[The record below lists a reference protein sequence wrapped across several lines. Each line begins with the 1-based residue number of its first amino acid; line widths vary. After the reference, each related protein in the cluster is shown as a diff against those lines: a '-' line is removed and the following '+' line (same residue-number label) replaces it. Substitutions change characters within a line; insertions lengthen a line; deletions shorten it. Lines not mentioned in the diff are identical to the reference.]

1 MPDSHRGEDSAGAAP
16 PGGETAPR
24 YRALITDYAWPSLD
38 IEREVLAAVGAELLV
53 AETGAEAELV
63 ALAPGAD
70 AILTCWKPVTAAV
83 LDAAPHCRIV
93 SRYGIGLDNIAV
105 SRATEL
111 GIVVTNVPDFCLD
124 EVSDHALALLL
135 ACARQ
140 VVPYARATRGGAWQ
154 QTTGRP
160 LPRLCGQTLG
170 LVGYG
175 KIARALVPKAL
186 GLGLRLIAYTPRLAP
201 DALAPFGRATS
212 DLGELL
218 READYVSLHAPATPE
233 TRGLIDEAALRR
245 MKPTAYLINTSRG
258 ALVDEAALYRALT
271 EGWIA
276 GAALDVLAEEP
287 PDPANPLLALDNA
300 IVTPHVGFSSEASVA
315 DLQRRAAEH
324 AAQVLR
330 GELPHHVVNPEVTR
344 QLNYRGP
351 AR

>member
-1 MPDSHRGEDSAGAAP
+1 VTETVVIADYDYGDVDVERRIVEDAGF
-16 PGGETAPR
+16 TLL
-24 YRALITDYAWPSLD
+24 ALQCNSED
-38 IEREVLAAVGAELLV
+38 
-53 AETGAEAELV
+53 ELV
-63 ALAPGAD
+63 ADGGEAVAVITQYARVGAH
-70 AILTCWKPVTAAV
+70 AIAGLRRLRHIARYGVGV
-83 LDAAPHCRIV
+83 DIVDVDAA
-93 SRYGIGLDNIAV
+93 
-105 SRATEL
+105 TEAGVL
-111 GIVVTNVPDFCLD
+111 VTNVPADYCRD
-124 EVSDHALALLL
+124 EVADHALALLL

-140 VVPYARATRGGAWQ
+140 VVPYARATRGGVWQ

-160 LPRLCGQTLG
+160 LPRLRGQTLG

-175 KIARALVPKAL
+175 QIARALVPKAL
-186 GLGLRLIAYTPRLAP
+186 GLGLQVIAYTPRLAP
-201 DALAPFGRATS
+201 DALAPFGRATN

-233 TRGLIDEAALRR
+233 TRGMIDEAALRR

-287 PDPANPLLALDNA
+287 PDPAHPLLALDNA
-300 IVTPHVGFSSEASVA
+300 IVTPHVGFSSAASVA

-330 GELPHHVVNPEVTR
+330 GELPRHVVNPEVTR
-344 QLNYRGP
+344 RPNYRG
-351 AR
+351 R